1 MSNCSHTVNI
11 LTGIILM
18 GVVGLT
24 VMCFFVSSNLKA
36 EINQIEVRKN
46 EKINDD
52 KKRENLNP

>member
-1 MSNCSHTVNI
+1 
-11 LTGIILM
+11 M

-46 EKINDD
+46 EKINDV
-52 KKRENLNP
+52 KKRENSNP